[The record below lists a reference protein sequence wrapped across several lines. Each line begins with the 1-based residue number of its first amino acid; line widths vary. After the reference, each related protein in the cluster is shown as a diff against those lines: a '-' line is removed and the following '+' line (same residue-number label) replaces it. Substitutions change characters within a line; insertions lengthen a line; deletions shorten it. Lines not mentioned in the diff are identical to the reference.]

1 MNFVKVLRNI
11 IGVGL
16 FVAFIVCAV
25 IALKDLTDRK
35 IGTSVRYQ
43 ERQKISLPSWTL
55 CPYDHVPS
63 NVLRNAST
71 VHDLSAVLKTMPIT
85 FKVAFTSVGWSS
97 DNMTDENVLKEKYN
111 VTMEETWNVQC
122 KVNVIGTGCDTCLT
136 FNAPAQKVE
145 KFIAIL
151 KIPEFY
157 EKESMTLQLHDPGH
171 SLALNREYEW
181 NQILYFIFKKRKT

>member
-1 MNFVKVLRNI
+1 MNFVRVLRNV

-71 VHDLSAVLKTMPIT
+71 VHDLSAVLKNMPIT

-151 KIPEFY
+151 KIPEFHG
-157 EKESMTLQLHDPGH
+157 KESMTLQLHDPGH

-181 NQILYFIFKKRKT
+181 NQILYFVFKKGKT